1 MSFMFSSPGKT
12 FCRVDVWGGFWYN
25 RGVKTPYLNTSES
38 QIPVLLVLLSILV
51 CGPAGEAAELP
62 RLTSL
67 RQVRELLPEQAAQ
80 GYPALVRG
88 VVTFCDANADMGLF
102 LQDGPTAI
110 YVKLGEGTNVNA
122 GDQVEIEG
130 RTQPGDY
137 VPMIYADHV
146 RFLGRSALPTADPVG
161 YEQLASGKEDCQWV
175 EVQGVVRS
183 VIAATKDRTSLDLM
197 LNGQRLSALVGHLDM
212 AKAQEMVCA
221 TVRLRGV
228 CRTRFNKKR
237 QIRAPYLSVTG
248 LSNMVVEIPA
258 PSEIAQVPLAS
269 LLQFNSEGYY
279 GRRVKVQGVVTEQK
293 ENSLFIQDG
302 GASLYATCGQAD
314 PISPGDIVQVIGFP
328 VLGQYAPMLED
339 AIFHVVG
346 HQAQPMPVNVRIDQL
361 PSEDYDTVLVRLRGR
376 LINRIQRADEQIL
389 VIEATNLILNA
400 RLNLSKADNRFT
412 ALQDGSE
419 LELTGV
425 CLAQPV
431 DNWNPSLEYRPEAF
445 QLLLRSSDD
454 VTVIRNP
461 PWWTLSRLLW
471 TLGIMSVVLLAGFA
485 WVFALDRKVRQQT
498 TIIQEKLR
506 REAVLEERTRIAR
519 EFHDT
524 LEQELVAITIQLE
537 IVAAQFDDAPRMAR
551 QMLEL
556 ARNMTRRSLDEARR
570 SVWDLRSHLLQNSN
584 LPTAVSEVTKLMA
597 ASARIP
603 ISVETSGVP
612 RKLSLQVETNLLRI
626 AQEALANAMKHSH
639 ASRIEVTLAYEPDK
653 VRLRVSDDGIGF
665 EADRSA
671 AVFGGHFGLLDMSE
685 RAEKIGGAFTLI
697 SAPGQGT
704 EIRVEVA
711 EKEGAV
717 PVAALEAEFRQEV
730 PAA

>member
-1 MSFMFSSPGKT
+1 MFPSLGQT
-12 FCRVDVWGGFWYN
+12 FCRIDVLDGFWHN
-25 RGVKTPYLNTSES
+25 VGMKALSLNPRER
-38 QIPVLLVLLSILV
+38 QIPVFLILLSSLV
-51 CGPAGEAAELP
+51 CFRASEAADLP
-62 RLTSL
+62 LLTSI
-67 RQVRELLPEQAAQ
+67 RQAREISPEQAAQ
-80 GYPALVRG
+80 GFPAHLRG
-88 VVTFCDANADMGLF
+88 VVTFCDAKADLGLF
-102 LQDGPTAI
+102 LQDGPTGI

-122 GDQVEIEG
+122 GDEVEIEG
-130 RTQPGDY
+130 PTQPGDY
-137 VPMIYADHV
+137 VPMVYAEHV
-146 RFLGRSALPTADPVG
+146 RILGRAALPTADRLG

-183 VIAATKDRTSLDLM
+183 VIPAPKDRTRLDLM
-197 LNGQRLSALVGHLDM
+197 LNGQRLTALVGHLDA
-212 AKAQEMVCA
+212 AKAQELVCA
-221 TVRLRGV
+221 TVRLQGV
-228 CRTRFNKKR
+228 CRTRFNRKR
-237 QIRAPYLSVTG
+237 QLRAPYLSVTS
-248 LSNMVVEIPA
+248 LSNIVIEDPA

-269 LLQFNSEGYY
+269 LLQYNSEGYY

-293 ENSLFIQDG
+293 GNSLFIQDG
-302 GASLYATCGQAD
+302 GASLYVKCGQAN
-314 PISPGDIVQVIGFP
+314 PVSPGDLVQVIGFP
-328 VLGQYAPMLED
+328 VLGQYAPVLED
-339 AIFHVVG
+339 AIFRVTG
-346 HQAQPMPVNVRIDQL
+346 HRSQPAPVHVRIDQL

-389 VIEATNLILNA
+389 VLEATNLILNA
-400 RLNLSKADNRFT
+400 RLDSAKADNRFT
-412 ALQDGSE
+412 ALQNGSE

-454 VTVIRNP
+454 VAVIRNP

-471 TLGIMSVVLLAGFA
+471 MLGIMSVVLLAGFA
-485 WVFALDRKVRQQT
+485 WLFALDRKVRQQT
-498 TIIQEKLR
+498 TIIQQKLR

-570 SVWDLRSHLLQNSN
+570 SVWDLRSHLLQNNN
-584 LPTAVSEVTKLMA
+584 LPTAVAEFTKLMS
-597 ASARIP
+597 ASARVP
-603 ISVETSGVP
+603 ISVETYGVP
-612 RKLSLQVETNLLRI
+612 RKLPLQVENNLLRI

-639 ASRIEVTLAYEPDK
+639 ASRIEISLAYEPDK
-653 VRLRVSDDGIGF
+653 VGLRVSDDGIGF

-671 AVFGGHFGLLDMSE
+671 AVYGGHFGLLDMSE
-685 RAEKIGGAFTLI
+685 RAEKIGGAFSLI

-704 EIRVEVA
+704 EIRVEVTDNESSIQPAGA
-711 EKEGAV
+711 EAELPQEA
-717 PVAALEAEFRQEV
+717 PVA
-730 PAA
+730 